1 MKPNKPLQPTGPRN
15 RTDNGNRRV
24 AARAAERQ
32 RSAAGGCAKRTT
44 MSSKPYRGVAME
56 GGVARWYT
64 ARAKRK
70 RDDYQ
75 ALARRIA
82 ESLQSEAKVLEVAP
96 GPGHLHRAREAGDYR
111 IAGLD
116 IERNVRRNR
125 VPQRGARGVDVDF
138 RLGDVADMPFADA
151 AFDCVVC
158 RAAFKNFSQPEK
170 ALREMRRV
178 LKGGGAAVLIE
189 LRRDVS
195 SRAINQ
201 HVRKVTT
208 SQGVVRETSC
218 SSLCCP

>member
-1 MKPNKPLQPTGPRN
+1 
-15 RTDNGNRRV
+15 
-24 AARAAERQ
+24 
-32 RSAAGGCAKRTT
+32 

-64 ARAKRK
+64 ARVKRE
-70 RDDYQ
+70 RDEYL

-82 ESLQSEAKVLEVAP
+82 GSLPPEARVLEVAP
-96 GPGHLHRAREAGDYR
+96 GPGFLAIELAKLGEYR

-116 IERNVRRNR
+116 ISATFVEIASRN
-125 VPQRGARGVDVDF
+125 AEKEGVDVDF
-138 RLGDVADMPFADA
+138 RHGDVARMPFADA

-158 RAAFKNFSQPEK
+158 RAAFQNFSQPEK

-178 LKGGGAAVLIE
+178 LKVGGAAVLIE

-195 SRAINQ
+195 SRALNQ

-208 SQGVVRETSC
+208 NLREWLTNQLIFRLLLVRRAYTENQLQQFASTSGFGGVDIRRGSVFLEVWLSNDHR
-218 SSLCCP
+218 

>member
-1 MKPNKPLQPTGPRN
+1 
-15 RTDNGNRRV
+15 
-24 AARAAERQ
+24 
-32 RSAAGGCAKRTT
+32 
-44 MSSKPYRGVAME
+44 ME

-64 ARAKRK
+64 ARAKRA

-82 ESLQSEAKVLEVAP
+82 ESLPSEARVLEVAP
-96 GPGHLHRAREAGDYR
+96 GPGYLAIELAKLGEYR

-116 IERNVRRNR
+116 ISETFVEIASQNA
-125 VPQRGARGVDVDF
+125 AREGVAVDF
-138 RLGDVADMPFADA
+138 RQGDVADVPFADA

-158 RAAFKNFSQPEK
+158 RAALQNFSQPEK

-178 LKGGGAAVLIE
+178 LKVGGAAVLIE

-201 HVRKVTT
+201 HVRKVAT
-208 SQGVVRETSC
+208 SLREWLTNQLLFRLLLVRRAYTENQLRQFASATGFSNVDIRKGPVFLEAWL
-218 SSLCCP
+218 SNALP